1 MPAIESFAPLAALT
15 VVPAFR
21 NLISFG
27 GDIVGIRNEKY
38 QYTCTGARF
47 EDEDGDDLLLDYR
60 LVVKLLYVT
69 LTLGAY
75 IPAVECSADLVVF
88 FASNLRDAMART
100 TVSDQLHSGFSV

>member
-1 MPAIESFAPLAALT
+1 MT

-27 GDIVGIRNEKY
+27 GDIVGIKNEKY
-38 QYTCTGARF
+38 QYICTGAGF
-47 EDEDGDDLLLDYR
+47 EDGDDLLLDYR
-60 LVVKLLYVT
+60 FVVKLLYVT
-69 LTLGAY
+69 LTLEAY

-100 TVSDQLHSGFSV
+100 TVSDRLHSGFSVRVNRDLTL